1 MGEDGGMQDKPDD
14 YEPIIAPRRSRE
26 ALREDAPPLWRVVLA
41 LLVGLVV
48 VVSLAWWWMGR
59 SSHEDSSSARSEGAA
74 AEVDQEVLPET
85 HVEEELVPPA
95 RDADRPVEAPQQSAP
110 PPPAA
115 EPEVD
120 AAEEAPVPEPI
131 PVVVLEGIPAEE
143 SEPPA
148 PPPSVSVRF
157 ASTDPQVRFEL
168 RNSSDS
174 SLVLTST
181 VGDVVSVTPG
191 TYRIVASGA
200 GLEKLEQEVTFDGER
215 PLEYTVELCAQRKYE
230 RESLA
235 GQVVE
240 ERACSSTPECESM
253 FMILSE
259 YADELVRD
267 RAFRT
272 QLCAKWRSNATPDG
286 SWTLNVGC
294 DGAVPATTCRIE
306 IEQGACAH
314 AQPRRNA
321 RGGACPRV
329 ELK

>member
-1 MGEDGGMQDKPDD
+1 MQDKRDD

-26 ALREDAPPLWRVVLA
+26 APRDDAPPLWRVVLA
-41 LLVGLVV
+41 LLVGLVAV
-48 VVSLAWWWMGR
+48 AALAWWWMGR
-59 SSHEDSSSARSEGAA
+59 SSHDDSSSAQSEGAA
-74 AEVDQEVLPET
+74 AEVDQEILPET
-85 HVEEELVPPA
+85 HVEEEVVPPA
-95 RDADRPVEAPQQSAP
+95 RDADTRVEAPQQSAP

-115 EPEVD
+115 EPEVG
-120 AAEEAPVPEPI
+120 AAEEAPAPESIPEVVPD
-131 PVVVLEGIPAEE
+131 EE

-148 PPPSVSVRF
+148 SPPVSVRF
-157 ASTDPQVRFEL
+157 VSPDPQVRFEL
-168 RNSSDS
+168 RSPSDS
-174 SLVLTST
+174 SPLLTT
-181 VGDVVSVTPG
+181 NAGNVVSIPPG
-191 TYRIVASGA
+191 TYRVVASGA
-200 GLEKLEQEVTFDGER
+200 GLEELEREVTFDGER
-215 PLEYTVELCAQRKYE
+215 PLEYAVELCAQRKYE

-272 QLCAKWRSNATPDG
+272 EQCSRWRSGAAPEG

-306 IEQGACAH
+306 IAEGACTH
-314 AQPRRNA
+314 AGPQRNA
-321 RGGACPRV
+321 RGGACPRA
-329 ELK
+329 EIE